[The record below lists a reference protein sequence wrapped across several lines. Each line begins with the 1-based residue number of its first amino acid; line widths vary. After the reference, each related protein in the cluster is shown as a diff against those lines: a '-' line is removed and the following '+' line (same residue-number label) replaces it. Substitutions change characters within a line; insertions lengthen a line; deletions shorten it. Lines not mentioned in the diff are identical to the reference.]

1 MDRTEKPTRQRE
13 FANQSEVA
21 ETDAAALPSV
31 TGRESSNIAPSDS
44 ARPIGASRMVET
56 SLEALALCGA
66 SPLF

>member
-44 ARPIGASRMVET
+44 ARPI
-56 SLEALALCGA
+56 
-66 SPLF
+66 SPNATR